1 MSDDPQLLTQQGFE
15 DLQAELKALKDIK
28 IPETAKRID
37 EAKAQGDLS
46 ENAEYHQAREEMDEL
61 QARLAEVNYILD
73 NAEIMST
80 NTSDGS
86 VVDVGSTVVFK
97 DSKGNEKEYVI
108 VGPQEADPMS
118 GKISNES
125 PIGKS
130 FLGSKVGDK
139 VKVQTPAGV
148 NEYKILKIS

>member
-1 MSDDPQLLTQQGFE
+1 MSNDPQLLTQQGFE
-15 DLQAELKALKDIK
+15 DLQAELKDLKDIK
-28 IPETAKRID
+28 IPETVKRID

-46 ENAEYHQAREEMDEL
+46 ENAEYYQAREEMDEL
-61 QARLAEVNYILD
+61 QIRLAEVNYILD

-80 NTSDGS
+80 TNSNSS
-86 VVDVGSTVVFK
+86 VVGVGSTVLFK

-108 VGPQEADPMS
+108 IGPQEADPIS

-130 FLGSKVGDK
+130 FLGSKVGDS
-139 VKVQTPAGV
+139 VKVETPAGV
-148 NEYKILKIS
+148 NEYKILKIF